1 MGWAIAGGGI
11 LSAGVEKTTL
21 DVSPPRSEVAVVT
34 FVEEIGGK
42 PHTNRLDVSQLR
54 RLSPGLYDVA
64 IAIASLDSL
73 ELRVRKRE
81 ETR

>member
-34 FVEEIGGK
+34 FVEETVGK
-42 PHTNRLDVSQLR
+42 PHTTRLDVSRLR
-54 RLSPGLYDVA
+54 RLSPGLYDVS
-64 IAIASLDSL
+64 IAIVSLDSL